1 VDGYNG
7 AGNLWSFDLSTG
19 QGTRISFGAIADFG
33 PLFSP
38 GGAEVLFATPR
49 GLFRQSSTGGNPV
62 PALAAPMQQTPDSWS
77 VDGRFVTVSAISR
90 QTKSDVWLW
99 QLGDQP
105 SATPLINGPANE
117 GQSRISPDGRYV
129 AYVSDESGR
138 FEVYVQTFPVAN
150 GRWQI
155 SAGGGAD
162 PQWSR
167 DRRELF
173 YVAADRRMMAVPVST
188 GSAFHAGRETALFK
202 TQLDSLWM
210 DTRNHYDVSPDGR
223 RFVVI
228 APASER
234 RESPFTLL
242 SNWSR
247 SLRR

>member
-1 VDGYNG
+1 M
-7 AGNLWSFDLSTG
+7 
-19 QGTRISFGAIADFG
+19 
-33 PLFSP
+33 
-38 GGAEVLFATPR
+38 
-49 GLFRQSSTGGNPV
+49 
-62 PALAAPMQQTPDSWS
+62 APMQQTPDSWS

-105 SATPLINGPANE
+105 HVTPLINGPANE

-138 FEVYVQTFPVAN
+138 LEVYVQAFPVAN
-150 GRWQI
+150 GRWQV
-155 SAGGGAD
+155 SAAGGAD

-188 GSAFHAGRETALFK
+188 GSTFHAGRETALFR

-210 DTRNHYDVSPDGR
+210 DTRNHYDVSADGR

-228 APASER
+228 APATER
-234 RESPFTLL
+234 REAPFTFLA
-242 SNWSR
+242 NWSR
-247 SLRR
+247 SLQR